1 MPRSPAPFNA
11 LINHRFA
18 TAIAGWGRGLP
29 KNVHAA
35 LWIALGGFLLVC
47 MSSLVKELGKEL
59 HVFQI
64 VFIRCLFGAVFI
76 LPVMLKQGL
85 ASFNTRRPLLHCVRV
100 CLGMT
105 AMFCVFYSLTHMALA
120 EAIAILFSRP
130 LFAVLLAIPL
140 LGEIVG
146 WRRATATVVG
156 FVGVLIMIKPGTPE
170 FEPVALVAV
179 IGAMFAGGVVIAIK
193 KLSATESVR
202 SIVFWFSAGGTLIA
216 LIPAVIVWQA
226 PSAEAWLM
234 LILVGL
240 LGMTGQMAATRGF
253 SLGEAS
259 AVVAFDYLRLIYA
272 GIFGIVL
279 FAEIP
284 DPWALTGAAIIVAST
299 VYIARR
305 EIKLAA
311 GRDQRQA
318 PEPPGTKT

>member
-1 MPRSPAPFNA
+1 MPPPPTPANA
-11 LINHRFA
+11 WFIPRA
-18 TAIAGWGRGLP
+18 AIAKWWHGLP

-64 VFIRCLFGAVFI
+64 VFIRCLFGTIFI
-76 LPVMLKQGL
+76 LPVMLNQGIE
-85 ASFNTRRPLLHCVRV
+85 SFKTRRPWLHCVRV

-105 AMFCVFYSLTHMALA
+105 AMFCVFYALTNMALA
-120 EAIAILFSRP
+120 KAVAIVFSRP
-130 LFAVLLAIPL
+130 LFTVLLAIPL

-146 WRRATATVVG
+146 WRRATATAVG
-156 FVGVLIMIKPGTPE
+156 FLGVLVMVKPGTPD

-179 IGAMFAGGVVIAIK
+179 MGAMFAGSVIIAIK

-202 SIVFWFSAGGTLIA
+202 SIVFWFSGGGTLIA
-216 LIPAVIVWQA
+216 LVPAVIMWQT
-226 PSAEAWLM
+226 PSAEAWFM
-234 LILVGL
+234 LVAVGL
-240 LGMTGQMAATRGF
+240 FGVTGQMAATRGF

-259 AVVAFDYLRLIYA
+259 AVAAFDYLRLIYA

-284 DPWALTGAAIIVAST
+284 DLWAVSGATIIIGST
-299 VYIARR
+299 IYIARR

-311 GRDQRQA
+311 ERDQRQV
-318 PEPPGTKT
+318 PDPPGTKT